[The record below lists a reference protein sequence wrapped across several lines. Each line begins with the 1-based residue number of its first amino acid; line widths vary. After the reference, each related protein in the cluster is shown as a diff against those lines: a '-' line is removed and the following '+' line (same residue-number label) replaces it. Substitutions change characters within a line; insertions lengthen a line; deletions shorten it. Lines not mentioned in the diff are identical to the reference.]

1 MAGVILMSNIL
12 MINHYAGSPEMGM
25 EFRPYYF
32 AREWIKIGHKVDI
45 IAADYSH
52 LRRKNPV
59 VSEDF
64 QEDVIDG
71 IHYHWIK
78 TGDYEGNGA
87 KRAVTMAK
95 FVAKLWLHIG
105 KIIREIDPDV
115 VICSSTYPLDTY
127 VGQRIRK
134 RSSKKVKLIH
144 EVHDMWP
151 ATLIE
156 IGGMSK
162 INPFVV
168 AMQIG
173 ENSAYKHSDKVV
185 SLLPNAEPYMRE
197 HGLVRG
203 KFRCIPNGVALEEWE
218 NPEEI
223 PNEHRIVFE
232 KLKNKGKFIV
242 GYFGGHALSN
252 ALDSIVDTAEAIDD
266 EDVHFVLVGDGV
278 EKMRLMKRVE
288 ELKLTNITFLPP
300 VNKKSIPKLCERFDC
315 VYMCGLDSPLYRFG
329 LCLNKMFDTMASG
342 KPGICAL
349 GVKSYFSEYGC
360 GFDVDSGN
368 ISEICCLIKTLK
380 TCEADRI
387 EKISAAGYKASRGRF
402 NYSRLAEEFLSTLE
416 D

>member
-1 MAGVILMSNIL
+1 MNIL
-12 MINHYAGSPEMGM
+12 LINHYAGSPEMGM

-32 AREWIKIGHKVDI
+32 AREWIKMGHRVDI

-52 LRRKNPV
+52 LRRINPD
-59 VSEDF
+59 VSKDF
-64 QEDVIDG
+64 QEEMIDG
-71 IHYHWIK
+71 IHYHWIR
-78 TGDYEGNGA
+78 TGEYEGNGA

-95 FVAKLWLHIG
+95 FITKLWLHTG
-105 KIIREIDPDV
+105 KIIREMDPDV

-127 VGQRIRK
+127 VGQRIRRK
-134 RSSKKVKLIH
+134 SGKKVKLIH

-156 IGGMSK
+156 IGGMSEN
-162 INPFVV
+162 NPFVV

-197 HGLVRG
+197 HGLAEG
-203 KFRCIPNGVALEEWE
+203 KFKCIPNGIVLEEWE

-223 PNEHRIVFE
+223 PEEHRTAFE
-232 KLKNKGKFIV
+232 KLKAQGKFIV

-252 ALDSIVDTAEAIDD
+252 ALDSIIDTAETIDD
-266 EDVHFVLVGDGV
+266 EDVHFILVGDGV
-278 EKMRLMKRVE
+278 EKKRLMKRVE
-288 ELKLTNITFLPP
+288 DLRLTNVTFLPP
-300 VNKKSIPKLCERFDC
+300 VNKKSIPKLCESFDC

-329 LCLNKMFDTMASG
+329 VCPNKMFDIMASG

-360 GFDVDSGN
+360 GFDVESTDIPG
-368 ISEICCLIKTLK
+368 ICSLIERLK
-380 TCEADRI
+380 TCTPVEL
-387 EKISAAGYKASRGRF
+387 EKISELGHKASREKF
-402 NYSRLAEEFLSTLE
+402 NYSKLSEEFLSILE